1 MGKYEPLKRFLSNVS
16 DDSIDAD
23 FVQVEKILGFDLPKS
38 AYRHQAWWA
47 NELHGSHS
55 HARSWQEAGW
65 ETSQVDLAS
74 KKVRFKRCRR
84 DSKSV
89 GTLSRPSGPS
99 PQLWEK
105 AHRLSGIEDRDTLIE
120 AALTA
125 LIRRE
130 AAKQLIALGGTMPD
144 FTVPP
149 RERPTW

>member
-1 MGKYEPLKRFLSNVS
+1 MGKYEPLKHFLTNAS

-23 FVQVEKILGFDLPKS
+23 FAQVERILGFDLPKS

-65 ETSQVDLAS
+65 ETSRVDLAS
-74 KKVRFKRCRR
+74 RKVCFKRRR
-84 DSKSV
+84 RGTDSSKASAKS
-89 GTLSRPSGPS
+89 SGPS

-105 AHRLSGIEDRDTLIE
+105 AHRLAGIEDRDALIE

-130 AAKQLIALGGTMPD
+130 AAKQLTAMGGTMPD